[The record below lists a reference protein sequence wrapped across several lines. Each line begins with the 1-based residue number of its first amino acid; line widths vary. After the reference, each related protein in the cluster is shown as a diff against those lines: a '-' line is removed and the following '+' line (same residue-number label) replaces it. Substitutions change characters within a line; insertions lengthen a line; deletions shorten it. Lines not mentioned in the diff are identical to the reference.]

1 MKRIFSVLIASG
13 AVAALAA
20 PADATLTRIGTAT
33 YESSSYSL
41 IYDDAPA
48 LVWLDYSNDNGE
60 NTWQSQMDW
69 AAGLNG
75 SGVLAQS
82 ILPGFDVTW
91 TGSWKLPDTNPA
103 TDEYEYGEDGTT
115 SAGYNITSSE
125 MGDLYYNALGNLGF
139 FGTNGD
145 YQDGWGLMNTGLF
158 VNLLDSVYWSATSYA
173 PDDDA
178 WNFYMSDGYQDE
190 GWKEY
195 GYYGLAVRSA
205 QVSQAQASSTQTSSV
220 PEPGT
225 MMLMASGLAGLFF
238 ARRKFSGTNM

>member
-1 MKRIFSVLIASG
+1 MKRLFSVLIAS
-13 AVAALAA
+13 AVVGALAA
-20 PADATLTRIGTAT
+20 PAGATLTRIGTAT

-41 IYDDAPA
+41 IYDDAPG

-75 SGVLAQS
+75 SGVLSHS
-82 ILPGFDVTW
+82 ILPGFSVTW
-91 TGSWKLPDTNPA
+91 GGSWRLPETNPA

-125 MGDLYYNALGNLGF
+125 MGNLYYNGLGNLGF

-145 YQDGWGLMNTGLF
+145 YQDDWGLMNTGLF
-158 VNLLDSVYWSATSYA
+158 VNLMDSGYWSATSYV
-173 PDDDA
+173 PDSGDA

-190 GWKEY
+190 GSKEY
-195 GYYGLAVRSA
+195 DYYALAVRSA
-205 QVSQAQASSTQTSSV
+205 QVSSV

-238 ARRKFSGTNM
+238 ARRKFLKTGR